1 MSGANLDT
9 DVLVAGAGPT
19 GLTLAGELLRRGL
32 RVRVIDQSEAPTTLS
47 KAIAVHARTL
57 EIAADLGVAD
67 QLLARGVKLVGATLW
82 SKTEELAKVDF
93 AGLETPYPFVL
104 SISQAETEGVLTR
117 LLESRGGKVERDT
130 KLVRLR
136 EEDGVVHAD
145 LVNLKTEATETVRA
159 RWLVGCDGA
168 HSIVRKSIGASFE
181 GHPYEDTFVLADV
194 KIDWDVAPDRVT
206 TFFAEDGIA
215 AFFPMLGDRWRV
227 VASAPPGL
235 AAGEEPTLAA
245 LEASIAERA
254 GTPAPMSDCAWLTTF
269 RIHCRQVDRY
279 RKGHVFLA
287 GDAAHIHSPAGGQG
301 MNTGMQDA
309 HNLAWKLALVHQG
322 KGRDVLLDSY
332 AIERHAVGAALLR
345 STDIGTKLGTIKS
358 PTLIGV
364 RNHLAKFLTGFDPVR
379 RKIVE
384 SLSELSVAYEYS
396 PINSEHTSPL
406 LAARIGET
414 ADGETP
420 TVGTRLAFQTGPAAG
435 ARAPD
440 GTVRRGDETVRLS
453 SLWGG
458 TRFTLLLFDG
468 RSSSADG
475 YEDFEQIAKKTRA
488 RWGDRVA
495 VFVVTPQKERPAQL
509 SADITVLHDDD
520 SELEQRYAARTE
532 CLFLIRPDLYV
543 GFRSQPADGPE
554 LAAYL
559 DTLLV

>member
-1 MSGANLDT
+1 MSALDT
-9 DVLVAGAGPT
+9 DVLVVGAGPT

-32 RVRVIDQSEAPTTLS
+32 RVRLIDQAEAPTTLS

-67 QLLARGVKLVGATLW
+67 QLVERGVKLHGATLW
-82 SKTEELAKVDF
+82 SKTEELASVDF
-93 AGLETPYPFVL
+93 AGLETPYPYVL
-104 SISQAETEGVLTR
+104 SVSQAETEGVLTR
-117 LLESRGGKVERDT
+117 LVESRGGAVERRV

-136 EEDGVVHAD
+136 EEDGAVIAD
-145 LVNLKTEATETVRA
+145 LVNLKTEATEAVRA

-168 HSIVRKSIGASFE
+168 HSIVRKSIGATFE
-181 GHPYEDTFVLADV
+181 GHRYEDTFVLADV
-194 KIDWDVAPDRVT
+194 KIGWEVTPDRVS
-206 TFFAEDGIA
+206 TFFAEDGLVA
-215 AFFPMLGDRWRV
+215 CFPMLGGRWRI
-227 VASAPPGL
+227 VATAP
-235 AAGEEPTLAA
+235 ADVTAGAEPTLDG
-245 LEASIAERA
+245 LEKVTSERSGKSASM
-254 GTPAPMSDCAWLTTF
+254 TDCTWITTF
-269 RIHCRQVDRY
+269 KIHCRQVDRY

-322 KGRDVLLDSY
+322 KGRDVLLESY
-332 AIERHAVGAALLR
+332 PIERHAVGAALLR
-345 STDIGTKLGTIKS
+345 STDIGTKIGTIKS
-358 PTLIGV
+358 PTLIGL
-364 RNHLAKFLTGFDPVR
+364 RNHVAKFLTGFDPVR

-384 SLSELSVAYEYS
+384 SLSELSVSYEYS

-406 LAARIGET
+406 LAARLGET

-440 GTVRRGDETVRLS
+440 GLVRWRGDTVRLS
-453 SLWGG
+453 TLWGG
-458 TRFTLLLFDG
+458 TKFTLLLFDG

-475 YEDFEQIAKKTRA
+475 YEDFEEIARRTRE
-488 RWGDRVA
+488 RWGDRVSIY
-495 VFVVTPQKERPAQL
+495 VVTPQRERPAQL
-509 SADITVLHDDD
+509 SPELEVLHDDA

-532 CLFLIRPDLYV
+532 CLFVIRPDLYV

-559 DTLLV
+559 DALLIP